1 MKPFASWQEYEEH
14 IKSTSCQDVNGDFVS
29 LFNESIQRQHV
40 WPFEGKKMKERGVFC
55 SPGLGVQRGIDNQ
68 HGEISTP
75 GELSGG

>member
-1 MKPFASWQEYEEH
+1 MAWELQASGYYAKASVCR
-14 IKSTSCQDVNGDFVS
+14 KSS

>member
-1 MKPFASWQEYEEH
+1 MV
-14 IKSTSCQDVNGDFVS
+14 I
-29 LFNESIQRQHV
+29 LFHFLMNLSKDSMFGLLKE
-40 WPFEGKKMKERGVFC
+40 KKMKERGVLC